1 LNGGVTSGGRAA
13 LGLVM
18 KNVLLAALVLVTA
31 ACGAYRFPGGTPPG
45 VGTVSGSVYALPCYP
60 VAQPIGLPAAQ
71 VLPQCVNPCVPVAQA
86 VPLCASPCIPIAQP
100 ADQAPTCVSP
110 CIPVPQ
116 PAGQAP
122 PRCPAPAVGGGVA
135 ILCYPAVK
143 AAAQALPQC
152 AGRPVAGLEIDFTGT
167 DGTAQAVT
175 DSMGRY
181 TVTLAVGT
189 WTVHLVTPMHV
200 ISGPQQV
207 TVVSG
212 STLTATYILDTGI
225 RFPVPQQ

>member
-1 LNGGVTSGGRAA
+1 
-13 LGLVM
+13 M

-45 VGTVSGSVYALPCYP
+45 VGIVSGSVFAAPCYP
-60 VAQPIGLPAAQ
+60 VGQPVGLPASQ
-71 VLPQCVNPCVPVAQA
+71 VVPQCVYPCLPVAKPAYQSPMCVNPCVPVA
-86 VPLCASPCIPIAQP
+86 
-100 ADQAPTCVSP
+100 
-110 CIPVPQ
+110 Q

-122 PRCPAPAVGGGVA
+122 PRCPAPLVGGGVA
-135 ILCYPAVK
+135 ILCYPAVNQ
-143 AAAQALPQC
+143 AAQALPQC
-152 AGRPVAGLEIDFTGT
+152 AGRPVAGLEIDFTGG
-167 DGTAQAVT
+167 DGTAKAVT

-212 STLTATYILDTGI
+212 STLTATYILDSGI